1 MVAEVI
7 HKVETVILTVLAL
20 QPERR
25 YLGLFDFEFRFG
37 FPFLAAVERRNGA
50 VVVTMVSVGL
60 ENAGRYLPNVPE
72 RVVAVGASSVQIPVT
87 RSKRLASSSV
97 CRTTLLPVWE

>member
-1 MVAEVI
+1 MVAKVV
-7 HKVETVILTVLAL
+7 HKVEPVISTVLKL

-25 YLGLFDFEFRFG
+25 NLCLFDFEFRFG

-60 ENAGRYLPNVPE
+60 ENAGRYLPDVPE
-72 RVVAVGASSVQIPVT
+72 RIVVV
-87 RSKRLASSSV
+87 
-97 CRTTLLPVWE
+97 E